1 MLGLNFCDSHCRVS
15 SHIFSLFGLLV
26 VLYSGQ
32 SLAYDGSPFRRHVL
46 PIGDGTSMAWLQFWD
61 LGFLQNFNVSDED
74 TPLNIEDGAKTAVMQ
89 ALVEMNVTSIGGL
102 RLSAVEQNGM
112 NHGNVDPDYC
122 HAPLP
127 LVVQMTLSTI
137 YLCNN
142 FAKTG

>member
-1 MLGLNFCDSHCRVS
+1 
-15 SHIFSLFGLLV
+15 
-26 VLYSGQ
+26 
-32 SLAYDGSPFRRHVL
+32 
-46 PIGDGTSMAWLQFWD
+46 MAWLQFWD
-61 LGFLQNFNVSDED
+61 LGFLQNFNVSHED

-122 HAPLP
+122 LAPLP